1 MYVPIY
7 NSTSKSKSSQVTNVL
22 QVFKSFFS
30 NEVAVRYILI
40 VLFVLYPYFPTYNS
54 VFNQTFVWLFSN
66 VASPKLAEFI
76 TIHNGTH

>member
-40 VLFVLYPYFPTYNS
+40 VLFVLYPYFATYNS
-54 VFNQTFVWLFSN
+54 VFNQTFV
-66 VASPKLAEFI
+66 
-76 TIHNGTH
+76 